1 LEIQDEE
8 YAEVE
13 EI

>member
-8 YAEVE
+8 YAEVQ